1 MKLAFIGTG
10 YVGLVTGTIFAESGN
25 EVTCID
31 NSPEKIATLQRGG
44 LPIYEPGLLEMVE
57 RNRREERLHFTTN
70 LAEGIA
76 HAQLVFIAVG
86 TPQRDDGSAD
96 LRYVDTVTD
105 DLCKAIS
112 GPRGVV
118 VKRAV

>member
-1 MKLAFIGTG
+1 MKLAIVGTG
-10 YVGLVTGTIFAESGN
+10 YVGLVTGTCFAESGN
-25 EVTCID
+25 EVTCVD
-31 NSPEKIATLQRGG
+31 NSAEKIATLQRGG

-57 RNRREERLHFTTN
+57 RNRREDRLHFTTN

-76 HAQLVFIAVG
+76 HAQLVFVAVG

-96 LRYVDTVTD
+96 LSYVDAVAD

-112 GPRGVV
+112 GPKVV
-118 VKRAV
+118 VIK